1 MVVFVEHSVSKYIS
15 FCDTLATMRLISPT
29 KGLRK
34 IASSPIMLAIL
45 ILGIIYFVYI
55 NYRTISFLLL
65 LNERVSHVKQD
76 YYDTE
81 HKVSEAKIVDFENTS
96 EKAKDRYRKEFF
108 NSLGEGEYVV
118 FLHKESNNT
127 AQMEEVRKLTTWEKY
142 SQKTILWWKNL

>member
-1 MVVFVEHSVSKYIS
+1 
-15 FCDTLATMRLISPT
+15 
-29 KGLRK
+29 
-34 IASSPIMLAIL
+34 MLAIL